1 MNNED
6 ELDGEMIDTTL
17 EQYPNYEAYLDDH
30 ISDDDMFYLEDKE
43 LARQLISVGYHGK
56 GEILTREQFT
66 KKQEAI

>member
-17 EQYPNYEAYLDDH
+17 EQYAKYEDYLDDH
-30 ISDDDMFYLEDKE
+30 IADDDLFYLEDKE

-56 GEILTREQFT
+56 SDILSREQFQ
-66 KKQEAI
+66 KK